1 MKQLPQQPLLTTV
14 APPTATPPVSASGGG
29 LLMTAPQGAAG
40 RSSGAGGQWTE
51 KQEFRTVHIQL
62 PPHML
67 KQAGQGTVQ
76 VGPDLQHA
84 SKVNISLLFQGCGSV
99 FI

>member
-1 MKQLPQQPLLTTV
+1 
-14 APPTATPPVSASGGG
+14 
-29 LLMTAPQGAAG
+29 MTAPQGAAG
-40 RSSGAGGQWTE
+40 RSGGGQWTE

-76 VGPDLQHA
+76 VGPDLQHV
-84 SKVNISLLFQGCGSV
+84 SKLNMSCLFY
-99 FI
+99 IPYITW

>member
-1 MKQLPQQPLLTTV
+1 VKQLPQPLLTTV
-14 APPTATPPVSASGGG
+14 APPAATPPVSGGGG
-29 LLMTAPQGAAG
+29 LLMTAPQGAGGRPSAG
-40 RSSGAGGQWTE
+40 GGQWTE

-76 VGPDLQHA
+76 VGPDLQLA
-84 SKVNISLLFQGCGSV
+84 S
-99 FI
+99 